1 MKCGDGKGSNNNS
14 SSSKSSGYNSGEE
27 KHGDE
32 FGECAICYTELTTKN
47 TVATPCN
54 HLFCSKCFFKWLHE
68 SKTCPMCRKNYVEYS
83 KWDYERP
90 FEDELSH
97 EFKLFR
103 DIISRSSDAL
113 TERYKKKKKLD
124 DAIKNNDIYIE
135 QKRGSCS
142 RMEKDLE
149 YKRGYYAGAHFP
161 ITEMDLYNALVEDE
175 ETKEWQTGFKNGIKV
190 KYNAKLFEDY
200 TNVVEPSIVHARERL
215 KQLVM
220 EDVISSQQ
228 YDSVKNDM
236 HKMLRCLAKRLEKHE
251 FLGLFKHGTIVDKDG
266 KEQLVGITFKQ
277 FMEDENISLEKKM
290 YVDFMRDSDGKMYKM
305 PYYINDD
312 DNSMSYLSFEIRL
325 QSVDNA
331 RKSKDC
337 GKMLNEK
344 QSSED
349 SDSSIAM
356 RRLFQESIEEGE
368 IVEED
373 ESVWVAPFAG
383 VVGDDMLW

>member
-1 MKCGDGKGSNNNS
+1 
-14 SSSKSSGYNSGEE
+14 
-27 KHGDE
+27 
-32 FGECAICYTELTTKN
+32 
-47 TVATPCN
+47 
-54 HLFCSKCFFKWLHE
+54 
-68 SKTCPMCRKNYVEYS
+68 
-83 KWDYERP
+83 
-90 FEDELSH
+90 
-97 EFKLFR
+97 
-103 DIISRSSDAL
+103 
-113 TERYKKKKKLD
+113 
-124 DAIKNNDIYIE
+124 
-135 QKRGSCS
+135 
-142 RMEKDLE
+142 
-149 YKRGYYAGAHFP
+149 
-161 ITEMDLYNALVEDE
+161 
-175 ETKEWQTGFKNGIKV
+175 
-190 KYNAKLFEDY
+190 
-200 TNVVEPSIVHARERL
+200 
-215 KQLVM
+215 VM
-220 EDVISSQQ
+220 EGVISSQQ

-266 KEQLVGITFKQ
+266 KEQVIGITLKQ

-337 GKMLNEK
+337 GKLLNDK

-356 RRLFQESIEEGE
+356 TRLFQESIEEGE